1 MQIRLAPENF
11 KTRETAHTYLK
22 EILHLPD
29 YYGRNLDALYDC
41 LCEIITKTTITV
53 PRVIA
58 SDGYLGEYGKTMIA
72 VFMTLLKK
80 TKITSKLRVI
90 LFYIR
95 YCPCRIFFVKYF

>member
-22 EILHLPD
+22 EILRLPD

-41 LCEIITKTTITV
+41 
-53 PRVIA
+53 VIA

-72 VFMTLLKK
+72 VFHDAAKENKNLQ
-80 TKITSKLRVI
+80 VN
-90 LFYIR
+90 FE
-95 YCPCRIFFVKYF
+95 

>member
-22 EILHLPD
+22 EILRLPD

-53 PRVIA
+53 PCVIA
-58 SDGYLGEYGKTMIA
+58 SDGYLGEYGKA
-72 VFMTLLKK
+72 
-80 TKITSKLRVI
+80 
-90 LFYIR
+90 
-95 YCPCRIFFVKYF
+95 

>member
-80 TKITSKLRVI
+80 TKNYKYTSSN
-90 LFYIR
+90 LFLH
-95 YCPCRIFFVKYF
+95 PALPLPDIFL

>member
-53 PRVIA
+53 FHDA
-58 SDGYLGEYGKTMIA
+58 AKEN
-72 VFMTLLKK
+72 KK
-80 TKITSKLRVI
+80 LQVN
-90 LFYIR
+90 FE
-95 YCPCRIFFVKYF
+95 

>member
-41 LCEIITKTTITV
+41 LCEIITKTRL
-53 PRVIA
+53 PFPA
-58 SDGYLGEYGKTMIA
+58 
-72 VFMTLLKK
+72 
-80 TKITSKLRVI
+80 
-90 LFYIR
+90 
-95 YCPCRIFFVKYF
+95 

>member
-41 LCEIITKTTITV
+41 LCEIITKTTITI

-72 VFMTLLKK
+72 VFHDAAKENKK
-80 TKITSKLRVI
+80 LQVN
-90 LFYIR
+90 FE
-95 YCPCRIFFVKYF
+95 

>member
-72 VFMTLLKK
+72 VFHDAAKEK
-80 TKITSKLRVI
+80 QKITSKLRVI

-95 YCPCRIFFVKYF
+95 HCPLPDIFL

>member
-41 LCEIITKTTITV
+41 LCEIITLSLIH
-53 PRVIA
+53 I
-58 SDGYLGEYGKTMIA
+58 
-72 VFMTLLKK
+72 
-80 TKITSKLRVI
+80 
-90 LFYIR
+90 
-95 YCPCRIFFVKYF
+95 

>member
-41 LCEIITKTTITV
+41 LMNK
-53 PRVIA
+53 
-58 SDGYLGEYGKTMIA
+58 SGKYECNI
-72 VFMTLLKK
+72 
-80 TKITSKLRVI
+80 
-90 LFYIR
+90 
-95 YCPCRIFFVKYF
+95 

>member
-72 VFMTLLKK
+72 VFHDAAKELQ
-80 TKITSKLRVI
+80 VN
-90 LFYIR
+90 FE
-95 YCPCRIFFVKYF
+95 

>member
-58 SDGYLGEYGKTMIA
+58 SDGYLGEYGKQ
-72 VFMTLLKK
+72 
-80 TKITSKLRVI
+80 KITGKLRVI

-95 YCPCRIFFVKYF
+95 HCPCRIFFVKYF